1 MLMPVEAIHVGATN
15 ADLIV
20 SCAHL
25 GYLREDWLTLDPTY
39 GLGRFWR
46 KWAPK
51 VLVGSDL
58 EATKSPSLVSED
70 ATCLRHDDNSFMAV
84 ALDPPYKLNGTANSG
99 GPASSDSDYGV
110 DGPSVKWQDRHKLI
124 CDMVTE
130 AARICAAGGTVLLK
144 CQDQV
149 CSGKIRW
156 QTIEFTEHAETCG
169 LRLVDQLL
177 LEGSRKQPEGRRQIH
192 ARRNYSSLLI
202 FRKEE
207 TTWRSH

>member
-1 MLMPVEAIHVGATN
+1 MHDVSAIHVGATN

-20 SCAHL
+20 SCHRL
-25 GYLREDWLTLDPTY
+25 GYLRDDWATLDPTW
-39 GLGRFWR
+39 GLGRFWV

-51 VLVGSDL
+51 TLVGSDL
-58 EATKSPSLVSED
+58 ESTKSPSLVSED

-84 ALDPPYKLNGTANSG
+84 VLDPPYKLNGTPDRG
-99 GPASSDSDYGV
+99 GPASSDPDYGV
-110 DGPSVKWQDRHKLI
+110 DGPAVRWQDRHRLI
-124 CDMVTE
+124 RNMISE
-130 AARICAAGGTVLLK
+130 ASRICGTHGTVLLK

-156 QTIEFTEHAETCG
+156 QTIEFTEHAESCG

-177 LEGSRKQPEGRRQIH
+177 LEGARKQPEGRRQIH
-192 ARRNYSSLLI
+192 ARRNYSSLLV
-202 FRKEE
+202 FRKED